1 MRKSFALHSEPHVAD
16 IGGTEL
22 LFEAEIFG
30 DEFMDAYAE
39 LRDSQKKQGVDLE
52 NLADGD
58 PSELR
63 RTMRSVRLFLARQML
78 PESAELFTTL
88 DVVDASGKLLES
100 FTDYDEAE
108 EFARER
114 DGARVV
120 DRFRLPTRVMVEL
133 LEWVVELYGGGAGS
147 RPTTSSSGSAT
158 ASRRAGKPGP
168 AASPSKASTR
178 TRGR

>member
-22 LFEAEIFG
+22 LFQAEVFG
-30 DEFMDAYAE
+30 DEFMDSYAQ
-39 LRDSQKKQGVDLE
+39 LRDSQKKAGVDLE

-58 PSELR
+58 PGELR
-63 RTMRSVRLFLARQML
+63 RTMRAVRLFLARQML

-88 DVVDASGKLLES
+88 DVVDEAGRTLES
-100 FTDYDEAE
+100 FRDLDEAE
-108 EFARER
+108 AFAEGH
-114 DGARVV
+114 DGARIV

-147 RPTTSSSGSAT
+147 RPTTSSSASAT
-158 ASRRAGKPGP
+158 ASRRTGRPGP